1 MVGHELK
8 IIMILVIL
16 VVIKLV
22 MVMVILCRYRQMLF
36 SCSKASLAPL
46 SAVILHNETLYQKN
60 DQVGILTPR
69 IRDSSSVTEKTG

>member
-8 IIMILVIL
+8 ITMMLVNL
-16 VVIKLV
+16 VVIKL
-22 MVMVILCRYRQMLF
+22 VMVILCRYRQMLF

-60 DQVGILTPR
+60 DQVGI
-69 IRDSSSVTEKTG
+69 IYNCI